1 MASAYC
7 PKCGSHDVEFEEDGI
22 IECMNCGFRGTNFPS
37 EHLLIEDEEDEEESP
52 IKKKVVEKKATKVKT
67 SSKAKKS
74 AKKAKPKS
82 KPKKG
87 KKK

>member
-1 MASAYC
+1 MASDYC

-37 EHLLIEDEEDEEESP
+37 EHLLIEDEEDEEVSP
-52 IKKKVVEKKATKVKT
+52 IKKKVTDKKETKEKS
-67 SSKAKKS
+67 SSKAKP
-74 AKKAKPKS
+74 KKAKKQAKS

>member
-22 IECMNCGFRGTNFPS
+22 VECMNCGFRGINFPT
-37 EHLLIEDEEDEEESP
+37 EHLLIEDEEDEEVSP
-52 IKKKVVEKKATKVKT
+52 IKKKAVAPVKKV
-67 SSKAKKS
+67 SKAKKP
-74 AKKAKPKS
+74 AKKSKAKS
-82 KPKKG
+82 KAKKG